1 MGDRHFPTRPASVA
15 GRGYAAL
22 YITCGEDGCSVTAD
36 HINTGRSKSNP
47 DYAIKDWRRQGWYIG
62 SNDHRDRC
70 PVHNKKAP
78 GRREQPEENAV
89 QKVVP
94 INHSSVE
101 KSFQAQLTHAATVA
115 AVEAREPDRDD
126 KRIIFEKLSEVYE
139 NNLTGY
145 CAGWTDDR
153 VGTDLNCPRAWV
165 EAIRDEFF
173 GPAIGAQHTNALE
186 TRYQQLEAELKE
198 IVTKIPDIMLGM
210 DTLRADIQ
218 KLKAR

>member
-36 HINTGRSKSNP
+36 FINTGRSKSNP

-78 GRREQPEENAV
+78 GRREQPEESAV

-101 KSFQAQLTHAATVA
+101 KSFQGQLTQAAIIA
-115 AVEAREPDRDD
+115 AKEVREPDRED
-126 KRIIFEKLSEVYE
+126 KRIIFDKLTDVYVDV
-139 NNLTGY
+139 LTGY
-145 CAGWTDDR
+145 RDDWTDDK
-153 VGTDLNCPRAWV
+153 VAADLNCPRAWV

-173 GPAIGAQHTNALE
+173 GPAIGAHHTNDLE
-186 TRYQQLEAELKE
+186 DRYRQLEAELKE

-210 DTLRADIQ
+210 DALRADIQ